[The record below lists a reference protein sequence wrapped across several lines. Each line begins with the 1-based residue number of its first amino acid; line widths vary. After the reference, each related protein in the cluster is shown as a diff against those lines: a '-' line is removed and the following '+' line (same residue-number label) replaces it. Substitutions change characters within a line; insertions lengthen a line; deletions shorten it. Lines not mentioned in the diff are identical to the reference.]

1 MNMMT
6 TLDIRQ
12 AILEAV
18 QDIYHKKYVGRIEVD
33 KLQNGYTL
41 RMWFNKP
48 ESPITISADL
58 NATDFIKFIR
68 KELRERHFD
77 LVTYFTGY
85 KYEPEDL
92 CNQNI
97 NNSCSCNDK

>member
-1 MNMMT
+1 MT
-6 TLDIRQ
+6 TLELKQ

-18 QDIYHKKYVGRIEVD
+18 RDIYHKEYVGKIEIEELP
-33 KLQNGYTL
+33 KGYTL
-41 RMWFNKP
+41 KLGFNKP
-48 ESPITISADL
+48 EAPITISAEL
-58 NATDFIKFIR
+58 KAPDFIKFIR
-68 KELRERHFD
+68 KELRERHFE